1 MWFRERD
8 FDIYKRLINYSPDV
22 FNNTDIENEQFCTM
36 EERIS
41 ITTDGYFIP
50 CSNYLGKEYRYV
62 KYNEKPYHEMLDIY
76 LQNISVMDDKR
87 WSNCRNCMIKN
98 KSHCP
103 ICPGAIEASVLA
115 GKADKIE
122 ILCERVKVM
131 YLLCKELHSSGT
143 RPLDYV
149 FNYDH

>member
-1 MWFRERD
+1 
-8 FDIYKRLINYSPDV
+8 
-22 FNNTDIENEQFCTM
+22 
-36 EERIS
+36 
-41 ITTDGYFIP
+41 
-50 CSNYLGKEYRYV
+50 
-62 KYNEKPYHEMLDIY
+62 
-76 LQNISVMDDKR
+76 
-87 WSNCRNCMIKN
+87 MIKN